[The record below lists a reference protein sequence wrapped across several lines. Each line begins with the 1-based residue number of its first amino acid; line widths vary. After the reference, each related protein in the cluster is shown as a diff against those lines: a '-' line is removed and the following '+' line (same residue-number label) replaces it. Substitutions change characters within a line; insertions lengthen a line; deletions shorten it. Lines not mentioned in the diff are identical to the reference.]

1 MKRLILTALVPLM
14 TIALAACGG
23 PAKPAKGPGAAPPPP
38 PSGPTTKVDKPMARK
53 ISKAAKM
60 GFADAIKAYNKAKK
74 KGITKSNCADLAG
87 NFASVFASH
96 PKLPEAG
103 FNEGVVWEECGQLT
117 NAERAYQG
125 VLRKHP
131 KHGASL
137 NNVGQIYFNKG
148 QVGVAVQYFTKAA
161 AAKSSEGYANLAV
174 IQRNKALNDPQA
186 LADAVANV
194 HRALAMDSFNI
205 EAYGTLALVLY
216 DHAKNRSQLE
226 MARLICAQG
235 MKVDAKYPPMY
246 NIMGLIYLRMGKVT
260 QALANFRQAASLNKN
275 YLEALMNIGAI
286 TLSFRDYKSAEGAFQ
301 HVIGLN
307 PKRKTKVQAL
317 VGLGVAFRGQ
327 RRFKEALDT
336 YNKARKLDASNVGI
350 SYNIGILIQDYTFDA
365 SDPIKAIKQLQEAA
379 TYLEKYKA
387 SGKNSGKQKDVM
399 RRLKNIRDMVP
410 MLREQHKMMEQMK
423 KMQQQAPPPKP
434 APKAAPAPPAKK
446 APAAAPAKKA
456 PAAAPAKKA
465 PAAKAPAKGGAKKG
479 K

>member
-1 MKRLILTALVPLM
+1 MKRLILTVLVPLM
-14 TIALAACGG
+14 IIALTACGG

-38 PSGPTTKVDKPMARK
+38 PSGPTEKVDKPFARK

-60 GFADAIKAYNKAKK
+60 GFADAIKAYKKAKK
-74 KGITKSNCADLAG
+74 KGITKGNCADLAG

-117 NAERAYQG
+117 NAEKAYQG

-131 KHGASL
+131 KHGPSL

-174 IQRNKALNDPQA
+174 IQRNKALSDPQA

-235 MKVDAKYPPMY
+235 MKVDAKYPALY

-286 TLSFRDYKSAEGAFQ
+286 TLSFRDYKSSEGAFLQ
-301 HVIGLN
+301 AIKLN
-307 PKRKTKVQAL
+307 PKRQTKVQAL
-317 VGLGVAFRGQ
+317 VGLGVAYRGQ
-327 RRFKEALDT
+327 RRFKEALVT

-350 SYNIGILIQDYTFDA
+350 AYNIGILIQDYTFNA
-365 SDPIKAIKQLQEAA
+365 ADPIKAIKQLKEAA
-379 TYLEKYKA
+379 GYLERYQA
-387 SGKNSGKQKDVM
+387 AGKSRRKKKDVK
-399 RRLKNIRDMVP
+399 RRLKNIKDMIP

-434 APKAAPAPPAKK
+434 KPAPKAAPAPAK
-446 APAAAPAKKA
+446 
-456 PAAAPAKKA
+456 
-465 PAAKAPAKGGAKKG
+465 KAPAKGGAKKG

>member
-1 MKRLILTALVPLM
+1 MKNAILTALSLIIM
-14 TIALAACGG
+14 TAMAACGG
-23 PAKPAKGPGAAPPPP
+23 PAQQADPKGPTAAPPP
-38 PSGPTTKVDKPMARK
+38 PSGPAPKAAPVRR
-53 ISKAAKM
+53 ISRAAKM
-60 GFADAIKAYNKAKK
+60 GFADAIKAYKKAQK
-74 KGITKSNCADLAG
+74 KGLKPGNCEDLAA
-87 NFASVFASH
+87 NFAGVYQSH
-96 PKLPEAG
+96 PKLPEAK
-103 FNEGVVWEECGQLT
+103 FNEGVVWEECGDT
-117 NAERAYQG
+117 TRAEQAYQA
-125 VLRKHP
+125 VLSKHP
-131 KHGASL
+131 NHGPSL
-137 NNVGQIYFNKG
+137 NNVGQIYFTKG
-148 QVGVAVQYFTKAA
+148 QVGTAVQYFTKAA

-216 DHAKNRSQLE
+216 DHAKTPSQLE

-235 MKVDAKYPPMY
+235 MKVDAKYPALF

>member
-1 MKRLILTALVPLM
+1 MKRLILIALSMMM

-23 PAKPAKGPGAAPPPP
+23 PAKPAKGPTAAPPPP
-38 PSGPTTKVDKPMARK
+38 SGGPTKMAPTKRRR

-60 GFADAIKAYNKAKK
+60 GFVDAVKAYKKAKR
-74 KGITKSNCADLAG
+74 KGINASNCADIAG
-87 NFASVFASH
+87 NFASVFAAH

-103 FNEGVVWEECGQLT
+103 FNEGVVWEECGNLA
-117 NAERAYQG
+117 NAEKAYQG

-131 KHGASL
+131 KHGPSL

-148 QVGVAVQYFTKAA
+148 QVGIAVQYFTKAA

-174 IQRNKALNDPQA
+174 IQRNKALEDPQA
-186 LADAVANV
+186 LSTAVANV

-260 QALANFRQAASLNKN
+260 QALANFRQAATLNKN

-286 TLSFRDYKSAEGAFQ
+286 TLSFRDYKSAEEAFRR
-301 HVIGLN
+301 VLKLN
-307 PKRKTKVQAL
+307 LKRETKVQAL
-317 VGLGVAFRGQ
+317 VGLGVALRGQ
-327 RRFKEALDT
+327 KRFKEALTT

-365 SDPIKAIKQLQEAA
+365 SDPIKAIKQLKEAA
-379 TYLEKYKA
+379 SYLEKYA
-387 SGKNSGKQKDVM
+387 SRGTSAIKKRDVK
-399 RRLKNIRDMVP
+399 RRLKNINDMIP

-423 KMQQQAPPPKP
+423 KMQQQPPPPPPK
-434 APKAAPAPPAKK
+434 KAAQPPAAGPVSKK
-446 APAAAPAKKA
+446 KGGAA
-456 PAAAPAKKA
+456 
-465 PAAKAPAKGGAKKG
+465 AKGGAKKG

>member
-1 MKRLILTALVPLM
+1 MKRPILGALSMIM
-14 TIALAACGG
+14 TLALAACGG
-23 PAKPAKGPGAAPPPP
+23 PAKTSKGPTAAPPPP
-38 PSGPTTKVDKPMARK
+38 PSGPAATRGPTAIRR

-60 GFADAIKAYNKAKK
+60 GFADALKAYKKAKNKGIKA
-74 KGITKSNCADLAG
+74 SNCADIAG

-103 FNEGVVWEECGQLT
+103 FNEGVVWEECGQLA
-117 NAERAYQG
+117 NAEKAYQG
-125 VLRKHP
+125 VLRKYP
-131 KHGASL
+131 RHGPSL

-174 IQRNKALNDPQA
+174 IQRNKALEDPQA
-186 LADAVANV
+186 LATAVANV

-235 MKVDAKYPPMY
+235 IKLDDKYSPMY

-260 QALANFRQAASLNKN
+260 QALRSFRQAATLNKN

-286 TLSFRDYKSAEGAFQ
+286 TLSFRDYKSAEEAFKR
-301 HVIGLN
+301 VLKLK
-307 PKRKTKVQAL
+307 PKHKTKVQAQ
-317 VGLGVAFRGQ
+317 VGLGVALRGQ
-327 RRFKEALDT
+327 KRFKEALAI
-336 YNKARKLDASNVGI
+336 YNKARKLDAGNVGI

-365 SDPIKAIKQLQEAA
+365 SDPIKAIEQLKEAA
-379 TYLEKYKA
+379 SYLEKYA
-387 SGKNSGKQKDVM
+387 SRGKDADKLKDVK
-399 RRLKNIRDMVP
+399 RRLKNITDMIP
-410 MLREQHKMMEQMK
+410 MLREQKKMMDQMK
-423 KMQQQAPPPKP
+423 KMQQQPPPPAPKP
-434 APKAAPAPPAKK
+434 APAAAAKK
-446 APAAAPAKKA
+446 KA
-456 PAAAPAKKA
+456 TPGGATK
-465 PAAKAPAKGGAKKG
+465 KGGAKKG